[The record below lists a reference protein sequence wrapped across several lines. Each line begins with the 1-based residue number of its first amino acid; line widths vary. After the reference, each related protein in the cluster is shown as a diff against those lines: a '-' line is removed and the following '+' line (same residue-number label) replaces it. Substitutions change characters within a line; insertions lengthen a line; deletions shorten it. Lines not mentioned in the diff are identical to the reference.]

1 MTFPD
6 VSVPKSVYELCWNNA
21 QDATIAVE
29 SSSGLMI
36 DANPAAEAMMGYSR
50 QGKRILIPQQM
61 QEVVIVPPCFEAFP
75 VDTAF

>member
-1 MTFPD
+1 MKRFKAMNLRTPPFHR
-6 VSVPKSVYELCWNNA
+6 
-21 QDATIAVE
+21 ATHIIAVLQ
-29 SSSGLMI
+29 GL
-36 DANPAAEAMMGYSR
+36 ET

>member
-1 MTFPD
+1 M
-6 VSVPKSVYELCWNNA
+6 
-21 QDATIAVE
+21 
-29 SSSGLMI
+29 
-36 DANPAAEAMMGYSR
+36 R